1 MRSKSKLRF
10 NIFFHFGKKISFYH
24 VLTTTNRESPR
35 KKKKMPAADC
45 DDSSDDEIVGVVYDV
60 PDGDEDCGDDLLMDE
75 SSWDDASEASYGH
88 DDVDDYEEMVDAS
101 NDEVDSEYN
110 DVVHNK
116 PKKKRFVLRIA
127 DGKSNAPGFTTESD
141 WVETTDDENNSV
153 DAASSVV
160 DDDSASNEDQGE
172 NECLSS
178 VEDEGTSWCTIF

>member
-1 MRSKSKLRF
+1 
-10 NIFFHFGKKISFYH
+10 
-24 VLTTTNRESPR
+24 
-35 KKKKMPAADC
+35 MPAADC

-88 DDVDDYEEMVDAS
+88 DDVDDYKEMVDAS

-127 DGKSNAPGFTTESD
+127 HGKSNAPGFTTESD
-141 WVETTDDENNSV
+141 WAETTDNGMNS
-153 DAASSVV
+153 DS
-160 DDDSASNEDQGE
+160 DDSSMDEDDIALNDDKKE
-172 NECLSS
+172 DDSISS
-178 VEDEGTSWCTIF
+178 SEDEGTS